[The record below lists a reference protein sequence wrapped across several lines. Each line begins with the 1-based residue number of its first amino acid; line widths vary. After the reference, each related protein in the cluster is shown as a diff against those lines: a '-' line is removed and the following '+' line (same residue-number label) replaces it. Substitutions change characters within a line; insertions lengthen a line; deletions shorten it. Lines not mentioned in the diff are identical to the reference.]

1 MKLKKKTKKTMNLL
15 FEEKVSKEFTAKVTD
30 ISKKLGINPNSLMLT
45 MYIETAKT
53 FNPAIQNK
61 KSRATGLIQFM
72 PATARNLG
80 TTVDAL
86 KEMSALE
93 QLDYVYKYLFPYK
106 GRMKEFVDTY
116 LAVFFPLAIGKP
128 NDWVLE
134 TKSLPA
140 KTIAEWNPLYDL
152 NKDKK
157 IQKGE
162 IAKKIMEY
170 LPKGFIV

>member
-1 MKLKKKTKKTMNLL
+1 MKLI
-15 FEEKVSKEFTAKVTD
+15 FEDKISKEFKEKVIE
-30 ISKKLGINPNSLMLT
+30 ISDKLGIDPNSLMLT

-72 PATARNLG
+72 PATARGLG

-86 KEMSALE
+86 KDMTAVD
-93 QLDYVYKYLFPYK
+93 QLDYVYKYLKPYK
-106 GRMKEFVDTY
+106 GRMKEFIDTY

-128 NDWVLE
+128 DNWVLE
-134 TKSLPA
+134 TKTLSA

-157 IQKGE
+157 IEKGE
-162 IAKKIMEY
+162 ITKKIMEFF
-170 LPKGFIV
+170 PKDYTA